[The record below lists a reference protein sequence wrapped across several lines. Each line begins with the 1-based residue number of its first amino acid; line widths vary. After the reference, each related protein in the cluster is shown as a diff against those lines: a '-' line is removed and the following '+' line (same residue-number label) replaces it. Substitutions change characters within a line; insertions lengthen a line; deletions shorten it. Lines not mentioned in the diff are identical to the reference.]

1 MLKYSFIIAV
11 LCDIIESQNYCKGDK
26 TMKNTFKK
34 TVSLILAL
42 MMLFSCLALGASAK
56 GEAAVSFGF
65 SPDKE
70 SYSYGD
76 TAVFTVTVENKTDET
91 KSFTINVDP
100 KHDRFFSGRDSFTV
114 RGVAPNTTRTAYY
127 SMRIEEPARADLFEL
142 ISRLIDSIRFI
153 FTKFDY
159 KETIKVEGRNRPVG
173 FNVKEIEVISTPAPD
188 IDATE
193 IEMSPAE
200 IAAEYNRA
208 VNALK
213 NYNGNATVNKL
224 EDVTVE
230 ITDCPGGAVVK
241 NIVQPVVDSFVG
253 TVQREYV
260 FENGENEDGRTLD
273 SVVAPFGRK
282 ASLVA
287 DALASAKAYEGKD
300 DNRFLCFVI
309 ADELSFFDGTTTIS
323 PIYHESILDTL
334 NLTTLDM
341 SPIEITQAEMY
352 YRGATV
358 TAVIDSQG
366 RLTALQHIL
375 PIDGACTGKAAF
387 ISATVGLA
395 GSMTTDWAIEYK

>member
-1 MLKYSFIIAV
+1 
-11 LCDIIESQNYCKGDK
+11 
-26 TMKNTFKK
+26 MKNTFKK

-42 MMLFSCLALGASAK
+42 MMLFGCLALGASAK
-56 GEAAVSFGF
+56 DESAVSFGF

-91 KSFTINVDP
+91 KSFTIDVDP
-100 KHDRFFSGRDSFTV
+100 KHDRFFKGRDSFTV

-127 SMRIEEPARADLFEL
+127 SMRVEEPARADLFEL
-142 ISRLIDSIRFI
+142 ISRLMDSIRFI

-159 KETIKVEGRNRPVG
+159 KETIKVEGRNRPIG
-173 FNVKEIEVISTPAPD
+173 FKVTEFEDAGLSTTPGPD
-188 IDATE
+188 INATE

-213 NYNGNATVNKL
+213 NYSGNATVNKL

-230 ITDCPGGAVVK
+230 ITDCPGGQIVK
-241 NIVQPVVDSFVG
+241 NIVQPVVDSFSG

-260 FENGENEDGRTLD
+260 FENGESEEGRTLN
-273 SVVAPFGRK
+273 SLIEPYGENA
-282 ASLVA
+282 ALVA
-287 DALASAKAYEGKD
+287 EAIASAKAYEGKD
-300 DNRFLCFVI
+300 GNRFLCFVVV
-309 ADELSFFDGTTTIS
+309 AEESVYDGLTTTYPAYHSLVVS
-323 PIYHESILDTL
+323 PL
-334 NLTTLDM
+334 NLGAIDL

-352 YRGATV
+352 YPGAAV

-366 RLTALQHIL
+366 RLTALQHVL
-375 PIDGACTGKAAF
+375 PIEGTCTGEASI
-387 ISATVGLA
+387 ISATVGLS
-395 GSMTTDWAIEYK
+395 GSMTTDFVIEYK